1 VTTTDLTEPAAPVGP
16 QRLEIV
22 HNTGFSYPAE
32 AVASYNE
39 ARMTPLTTPVQM
51 VLDARIE
58 VQPPAA
64 TYRYWDYWGT
74 LVTAFDVR
82 VPHTR
87 LTVTATSVVETQPYD
102 DDGVAVSWDELRN
115 PLALDRFAELLAP
128 RARSE
133 PGDEALAQARE
144 VTAGLPPREVGAAVA
159 GWLSEVMEYVPG
171 ATGVHTRASQAWEV
185 RKGVCQDFAHIAV
198 GVLRAVG
205 VPARYVSGYLLPR
218 SDAPVGE
225 SVAGESHAWIEWWAG
240 SWRAWDP
247 TNGRAVGPEYVVVA
261 RGRDYDDVPPLKG
274 IYSGP
279 SGGELFVGVEFT
291 RLA

>member
-1 VTTTDLTEPAAPVGP
+1 MTTSGTTHQGAPAAP
-16 QRLEIV
+16 QRLAIV

-39 ARMTPLTTPVQM
+39 ARMTPLTTPEQM

-58 VQPPAA
+58 VHPAAA

-82 VPHTR
+82 VPHRR
-87 LTVTATSVVETQPYD
+87 LTVTARSVVETSAYV
-102 DDGVAVSWDELRN
+102 DDGPALGWDELRC
-115 PLALDRFAELLAP
+115 PAALDRFAELLTP
-128 RARSE
+128 RSRTE
-133 PGDEALAQARE
+133 PGDEALAAARE
-144 VTAGLPPREVGAAVA
+144 IVDGLDPKDVGAAVA
-159 GWLSEVMEYVPG
+159 GWLCEELEYVPG

-247 TNGRAVGPEYVVVA
+247 TNGRAVGPDHVLVA

-291 RLA
+291 RLL

>member
-1 VTTTDLTEPAAPVGP
+1 
-16 QRLEIV
+16 
-22 HNTGFSYPAE
+22 
-32 AVASYNE
+32 
-39 ARMTPLTTPVQM
+39 M
-51 VLDARIE
+51 
-58 VQPPAA
+58 
-64 TYRYWDYWGT
+64 
-74 LVTAFDVR
+74 
-82 VPHTR
+82 
-87 LTVTATSVVETQPYD
+87 
-102 DDGVAVSWDELRN
+102 
-115 PLALDRFAELLAP
+115 
-128 RARSE
+128 
-133 PGDEALAQARE
+133 
-144 VTAGLPPREVGAAVA
+144 A

-198 GVLRAVG
+198 GVLRAIG

-247 TNGRAVGPEYVVVA
+247 TNGRVVGPEHVVVA

>member
-1 VTTTDLTEPAAPVGP
+1 VTVAPVDAAPRGP
-16 QRLEIV
+16 QRLAIV
-22 HNTGFSYPAE
+22 HSTGFSYPAA

-39 ARMTPLTTPVQM
+39 ARMTPLTTPIQT

-58 VQPPAA
+58 VQPVAA
-64 TYRYWDYWGT
+64 AFRYWDYWGP

-87 LTVTATSVVETQPYD
+87 LTVTARSVVETQPAT
-102 DDGVAVSWDELRN
+102 DDGPEVGWDELRA
-115 PLALDRFAELLAP
+115 PDTQDRFAELLAAGS
-128 RARSE
+128 RTE
-133 PGDEALAQARE
+133 PGDEALASARDIA
-144 VTAGLPPREVGAAVA
+144 AGLPPREVGAAVA
-159 GWLSEVMEYVPG
+159 GWLSEVLEYVPG

-198 GVLRAVG
+198 GMLRAVG

-218 SDAPVGE
+218 SDASLGE

-247 TNGRAVGPEYVVVA
+247 TNGRSTGPEYVVVA
-261 RGRDYDDVPPLKG
+261 RGRDYDDVTPLKG

-279 SGGELFVGVEFT
+279 AGGELFVGVEFT

>member
-1 VTTTDLTEPAAPVGP
+1 VTTDTTEPRAPAGP
-16 QRLEIV
+16 QRLAIV
-22 HNTGFSYPAE
+22 HKTGFSYPAE

-58 VQPPAA
+58 VEPAA
-64 TYRYWDYWGT
+64 TPYRYWDYWGT

-82 VPHTR
+82 VPHRR
-87 LTVTATSVVETQPYD
+87 LTVTARSVVETQPD
-102 DDGVAVSWDELRN
+102 VDDGAAVSWEELRH
-115 PLALDRFAELLAP
+115 PIAVDRFAELLAP
-128 RARSE
+128 HARTE
-133 PGDEALAQARE
+133 PGAEALASARA
-144 VTAGLPPREVGAAVA
+144 VTAGLSPREVGAAVA
-159 GWLSEVMEYVPG
+159 GWLSGEMEYVPG

-247 TNGRAVGPEYVVVA
+247 TNGREVGPEYVVVA

>member
-1 VTTTDLTEPAAPVGP
+1 VTTDPSAPRVMAGP
-16 QRLEIV
+16 QRLAIV
-22 HNTGFSYPAE
+22 HNTGFRYPAE

-39 ARMTPLTTPVQM
+39 ARMTPLTTPEQV

-58 VQPPAA
+58 VEPAA
-64 TYRYWDYWGT
+64 VPYRYWDYWGT

-87 LTVTATSVVETQPYD
+87 LTVTARSVVETQPYV
-102 DDGVAVSWDELRN
+102 DDGAAVSWAELRH
-115 PLALDRFAELLAP
+115 PIAVDRFAELLAP
-128 RARSE
+128 HARTE
-133 PGDEALAQARE
+133 PGEEALESARA

-159 GWLSEVMEYVPG
+159 GWLSEEMEYVPG